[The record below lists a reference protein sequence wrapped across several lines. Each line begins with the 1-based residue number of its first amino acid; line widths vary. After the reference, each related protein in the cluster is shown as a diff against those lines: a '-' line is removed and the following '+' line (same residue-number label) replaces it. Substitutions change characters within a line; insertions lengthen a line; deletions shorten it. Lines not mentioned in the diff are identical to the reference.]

1 MLGSSLN
8 FTVMFFVAYCG
19 YVRRGFLNVRTKYRL
34 LLTMYDTRS
43 ISIIYYVLVYLT
55 IRRGQ
60 NEVIFFIH
68 GTCFV
73 FMLTFS
79 LLEDVFHN

>member
-1 MLGSSLN
+1 
-8 FTVMFFVAYCG
+8 
-19 YVRRGFLNVRTKYRL
+19 
-34 LLTMYDTRS
+34 MYDTRS